1 MKPLAV
7 ALKQTVKKMY
17 LFRQKTRQVEKQINP
32 DGCYSYERKD
42 AGNINVKIGEFF
54 GFNLL
59 REAILNCKS
68 SFYSAVPA
76 S

>member
-1 MKPLAV
+1 
-7 ALKQTVKKMY
+7 MY
-17 LFRQKTRQVEKQINP
+17 LFRQKKSQVEKQINP

-59 REAILNCKS
+59 REAILN
-68 SFYSAVPA
+68 
-76 S
+76 